1 MAEARAPIVHT
12 KALTKAYGEH
22 VALNA
27 LDLQIEAGATGLL
40 GANGA
45 GSTLLKTLLGLIQVT
60 SGEGHVLGHDIRTEG
75 RASGSASAT
84 CRNTKR

>member
-1 MAEARAPIVHT
+1 MVEARAPIVHT

-27 LDLQIEAGATGLL
+27 LICKSEAGATGLL

-45 GSTLLKTLLGLIQVT
+45 GKSTLLKTLLGLIQVT
-60 SGEGHVLGHDIRTEG
+60 SGGPCFGP
-75 RASGSASAT
+75 
-84 CRNTKR
+84 

>member
-1 MAEARAPIVHT
+1 MVEARAPIVHT

-45 GSTLLKTLLGLIQVT
+45 GKSTLLKMM
-60 SGEGHVLGHDIRTEG
+60 SGERAQPTGFLFAS
-75 RASGSASAT
+75 RASARGNSRAHIGGD
-84 CRNTKR
+84 RPD